1 MTNQANIPPIS
12 RSAAWVGGI
21 SLLLIAVLAGA
32 GNFAALAPLI
42 TSGDAAKTAAA
53 ISGSELQFRVGVLC
67 MILAAILDVVVA
79 AALLRILEP
88 ANRMVALTAAWFRIS
103 YAAVFAVAV
112 TQLATVPNL
121 LPNPDRALDAINS
134 YNLTWHVG
142 LMLFAAHLI
151 LVAYVAL
158 QSRILPLWLG
168 ILVGIAGAGYFVD
181 GVGTILQPAY
191 VPSISTFTFI
201 GEVALI
207 GWLLWAAIRRPK
219 LQLAA
224 AGRDD

>member
-1 MTNQANIPPIS
+1 MTNQMNIPPIS
-12 RSAAWVGGI
+12 RTAAWVGGV

-32 GNFAALAPLI
+32 GNFGALAPLI
-42 TSGDAAKTAAA
+42 TAGDAAKTAAA
-53 ISGSELQFRVGVLC
+53 ISGSGLQFRIGVLC

-88 ANRMVALTAAWFRIS
+88 ANRMVALTAAWFRIA
-103 YAAVFAVAV
+103 YAAVFVVAI
-112 TQLATVPNL
+112 TQLASVPDL
-121 LPNPDRALDAINS
+121 LPNADLALDAIDS
-134 YNLTWHVG
+134 YNVIWHVG
-142 LMLFAAHLI
+142 LMLFAAHLV
-151 LVAYVAL
+151 LVGYVAL
-158 QSRILPLWLG
+158 RSRILPLWLG

-181 GVGTILQPAY
+181 GVGTILQPDY

-207 GWLLWAAIRRPK
+207 GWLLWTAIRRPK

-224 AGRDD
+224 AL

>member
-12 RSAAWVGGI
+12 RSAALVGGV

-32 GNFAALAPLI
+32 GNFGALAPLI
-42 TSGDAAKTAAA
+42 TSGDAVKTAAA
-53 ISGSELQFRVGVLC
+53 ISGSGLQFRIGVLC

-88 ANRMVALTAAWFRIS
+88 ANRMVALTAAWFRIA
-103 YAAVFAVAV
+103 YAAVFVVAI
-112 TQLATVPNL
+112 TQLASVPDL
-121 LPNPDRALDAINS
+121 LSKPDLALDAIGS
-134 YNLTWHVG
+134 YNVIWHVG
-142 LMLFAAHLI
+142 LMLFAAHLV

-158 QSRILPLWLG
+158 RSRILPLWLG

-181 GVGTILQPAY
+181 GVGTILQPDY

-207 GWLLWAAIRRPK
+207 GWLLWTAIRRPK
-219 LQLAA
+219 LPLAA
-224 AGRDD
+224 AL